1 MRIWL
6 IILLLWVLPK
16 LHAQYH
22 LQVQCESCDKIKP
35 TFQTD
40 FADSLS
46 IIQYLRTTRLQFLG
60 KGFAEASM
68 DQLSFDKNN
77 AYAKIHLGQKYQLAF
92 LNTIEIPKI
101 LRPKTSYLAEKDKA
115 FSPFELSQYLQD
127 ILDLATQNGYP
138 IADVYLDNIQ
148 ISDGK
153 LHAKINLK
161 KGPFIQYA
169 QPKTHGK
176 IDIRS
181 VFIQNYLH
189 FTPGAP
195 FNLADV
201 RAAKKRI
208 NELDFMQ
215 LTAPPNIQ
223 LHGNEATISLNL
235 KEKKANQFNFL
246 IGVLPNNNE
255 TKKLLLV
262 GNVLVDFKNMLGFG
276 EQLYFKF
283 DQNRPQTQQLL
294 VKTVWPY
301 PFNLPI
307 GLDAN
312 FNLYKRDTAYLD
324 VKSQLAV
331 RYYLKGH
338 DYLKVFYQSTR
349 SNLLSI
355 NKNQLIISKKLPAN
369 LDFRSNIF
377 GLEYG
382 IEKLDYRLNPRKGW
396 ALRTNLGAGILAHPT
411 NPKITEITIPNQP
424 DFSFQTLYDSLD
436 QKSWEIRSELHL
448 STYIPLFKSSV
459 IALSNHTAWL
469 YTPNN
474 ISQNQ
479 QYRIGGNHLLRG
491 FDEES
496 IFAAFYNVSA
506 LEYRLLI
513 GSTSYLYTFGD
524 YGYTQSPTKDDALNQ
539 SHFIGF
545 GAGMSFQTKAG
556 LFRISYALG
565 KQAINPLDIRSAKI
579 HLGYQS
585 VF

>member
-1 MRIWL
+1 MKIWL
-6 IILLLWVLPK
+6 IILLFGFTHALQ
-16 LHAQYH
+16 AQYS
-22 LQVQCESCDKIKP
+22 LQVQYDSCEKIRP
-35 TFQTD
+35 SFQSD
-40 FADSLS
+40 FTDSLS
-46 IIQYLRTTRLQFLG
+46 IIHYLQTTRLKLLG
-60 KGFAEASM
+60 QGFAEASI
-68 DQLSFDKNN
+68 DQVSFEKKRV
-77 AYAKIHLGQKYQLAF
+77 YAKIHLGQKYSLAI
-92 LNTIEIPKI
+92 LNLQEIPVT
-101 LRPKTSYLAEKDKA
+101 LRPKKNRLSEKEVV
-115 FSPFELSQYLQD
+115 FSPFALGQYMQD
-127 ILDLATQNGYP
+127 ILHLATTKGYP
-138 IADVYLDNIQ
+138 VADVFLDSIR
-148 ISDGK
+148 IFDGQLQAQLK
-153 LHAKINLK
+153 LT

-169 QPKTHGK
+169 TPKTHGQ
-176 IDIRS
+176 IDIRP

-189 FTPGAP
+189 FLPNHP

-201 RAAKKRI
+201 RLAKKRI
-208 NELDFMQ
+208 NELDFVQ
-215 LTAPPNIQ
+215 LTHPPNIQ
-223 LHGNEATISLNL
+223 LRGNEAIINLNL

-246 IGVLPNNNE
+246 IGVLPNNDE

-283 DQNRPQTQQLL
+283 DQNRPQTQQLAL
-294 VKTVWPY
+294 KTVWPY
-301 PFNLPI
+301 PLNWPI
-307 GLDAN
+307 GLDGH

-324 VKSQLAV
+324 IKSQLAV
-331 RYYLKGH
+331 RYFLGGS
-338 DYLKVFYQSTR
+338 DYLKVFWQSTK

-355 NKNQLIISKKLPAN
+355 NKNQLIISKKLPTN

-382 IEKLDYRLNPRKGW
+382 IEKLDNRLNPRKGW
-396 ALRTNLGAGILAHPT
+396 ALKTRLGAGILTHPT
-411 NPKITEITIPNQP
+411 NPKITEIVIPNQP

-436 QKSWEIRSELHL
+436 QKSWEIRSALHV
-448 STYIPLFKSSV
+448 STYIPIFKSSV
-459 IALSNHTAWL
+459 IAVSNHTAWL
-469 YTPNN
+469 YSPTT

-496 IFAAFYNVSA
+496 IFAALYNVSA

-513 GSTSYLYTFGD
+513 GATSYLYAFGD
-524 YGYTQSPTKDDALNQ
+524 YGLTQSPTQNVIKQ
-539 SHFIGF
+539 SNFIGL

-565 KQAINPLDIRSAKI
+565 KQDNNPLDTRSAKI